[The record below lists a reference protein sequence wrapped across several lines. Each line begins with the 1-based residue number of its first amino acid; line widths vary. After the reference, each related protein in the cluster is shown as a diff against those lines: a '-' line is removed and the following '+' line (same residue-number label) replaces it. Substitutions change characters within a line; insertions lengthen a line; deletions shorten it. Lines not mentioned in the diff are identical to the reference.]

1 MSILAFGT
9 VAVFLVSFSGLSLAA
24 SKPVVAVRGI
34 QLSAQNVSCKGW
46 RHDCMRSLGEGFR
59 AMLETAIIKTRK
71 MNVMEREQVGSVLNE
86 QGLGQV
92 GLTKSGGK
100 VGGLTGVDYNV
111 YGTIT
116 KFGFKKS
123 GFNIQGGT
131 GLTSFLPGQ
140 VGRALGSVGSTE
152 VETEMAVDIKIA
164 DVSTGSIVVAETVGA
179 SIKQGSSFSVGGIRQ
194 KSASADPFADVQ
206 RVVAARIAEAL
217 VTSRI
222 PVKVIA
228 VQKDGTLIL
237 NYGNVFFGPGDRLA
251 VYSLGEV
258 FVDPDTGE
266 KLGSEETELGVVEI
280 TKAET
285 KFSRAKIVGKSFEV
299 KRGSTLKRVEGVKE
313 EDKERER
320 SGANWDSGGGDN

>member
-152 VETEMAVDIKIA
+152 VETEMAVDIKIT

-179 SIKQGSSFSVGGIRQ
+179 SIKHGSSFTIGGIRQ

-251 VYSLGEV
+251 VYSVGEV

-266 KLGSEETELGVVEI
+266 KLGSEETELGVVEV

-285 KFSRAKIVGKSFEV
+285 KFSRAKIVGESFEV
-299 KRGSTLKRVEGVKE
+299 KRESTLKRVEGVKE

>member
-1 MSILAFGT
+1 MRIPTFGLI
-9 VAVFLVSFSGLSLAA
+9 VAVLVVWSGLSLAA
-24 SKPVVAVRGI
+24 SKKPVVAVRGI

-46 RHDCMRSLGEGFR
+46 RANCMQSLGEGFR

-71 MNVMEREQVGSVLNE
+71 MNVMEREQWGSVVQE
-86 QGLGQV
+86 RALGQM
-92 GLTKSGGK
+92 GMTKSGGTVK
-100 VGGLTGVDYNV
+100 GLKGVDYNV

-123 GFNIQGGT
+123 GFSFQGLG
-131 GLTSFLPGQ
+131 GFIPGN
-140 VGRALGSVGSTE
+140 VGNVLGSVGSTE

-164 DVSTGSIVVAETVGA
+164 DVSTGTIVIAETVE
-179 SIKQGSSFSVGGIRQ
+179 SSVKQGGSFTIGGIRQ
-194 KSASADPFADVQ
+194 ASASADPFADVQ

-217 VTSRI
+217 VTARI

-251 VYSLGEV
+251 VYDVGES

-266 KLGSEETELGVVEI
+266 KLGSEETKLGLVEI
-280 TKAET
+280 TRSQA
-285 KFSRAKIVGKSFEV
+285 KFSRAKIVGKAFEV
-299 KRGSTLKRVEGVKE
+299 EKGSTLKRVEVVVKQ
-313 EDKERER
+313 DVDERER
-320 SGANWDSGGGDN
+320 SGPEWANPD

>member
-1 MSILAFGT
+1 MRIPAVGT
-9 VAVFLVSFSGLSLAA
+9 VVAVLLFFSGLSLAA
-24 SKPVVAVRGI
+24 SKKPVVAVRGI
-34 QLSAQNVSCKGW
+34 QVSAQNVSCKGW
-46 RHDCMRSLGEGFR
+46 RADCMRSLGDGFR

-116 KFGFKKS
+116 KFGFKKT
-123 GFNIQGGT
+123 GFNIQGGS
-131 GLTSFLPGQ
+131 GLTSLLPGNI
-140 VGRALGSVGSTE
+140 GMALGSVGSVE
-152 VETEMAVDIKIA
+152 IETEMAVDIKIA
-164 DVSTGSIVVAETVGA
+164 DVSTGNIVVAETVGA
-179 SIKQGSSFSVGGIRQ
+179 SLKQGSSFTIGGIRQ
-194 KSASADPFADVQ
+194 ASASADPFADVQ

-251 VYSLGEV
+251 IYSVGEV

-266 KLGSEETELGVVEI
+266 KLGSEETELGVVEV
-280 TKAET
+280 TRSQA
-285 KFSRAKIVGKSFEV
+285 KFSRAKIVGEPFEV
-299 KRGSTLKRVEGVKE
+299 KRGSTLKRVEVVVEKGE
-313 EDKERER
+313 ERER
-320 SGANWDSGGGDN
+320 SGAEWESADP